1 MDIGNKIKQLRMKMG
16 LTQEQLATRLGI
28 SAQSVSKWENNSA
41 VPDLDRLIKMSRL
54 FEISLDELVFG
65 APYDHTQKN
74 EPEKTEHEIKLPP
87 IRIVAGIGLLMF
99 GMIFFLLSVFWG
111 DHLYFG
117 EAFGELF
124 SAIIVLLGIAL
135 AATHNFQVFSVCAV
149 IYFLYSI
156 VCFGLMHVTSLTNYF
171 FTFVAGCV
179 LFVWFIVYGLH
190 ATRGETFQGVK
201 DLDNGNC

>member
-1 MDIGNKIKQLRMKMG
+1 MSLGENIYQHRIARNFSQSD
-16 LTQEQLATRLGI
+16 LAEALEVSR
-28 SAQSVSKWENNSA
+28 QSVSKWENDSA

-54 FEISLDELVFG
+54 FEITLDELVFG
-65 APYDHTQKN
+65 TPHDYTQKN
-74 EPEKTEHEIKLPP
+74 ESEKTEPEIKLPP

-190 ATRGETFQGVK
+190 ATRGESFQGVK
-201 DLDNGNC
+201 DFDNGSC

>member
-1 MDIGNKIKQLRMKMG
+1 MSLGENIYQHRIARNFSQSD
-16 LTQEQLATRLGI
+16 LAEALEVSR
-28 SAQSVSKWENNSA
+28 QSVSKWENNSA

-54 FEISLDELVFG
+54 FEITLDELVFG
-65 APYDHTQKN
+65 APHDHTQKN
-74 EPEKTEHEIKLPP
+74 EPEKTEPEIKFPP

-135 AATHNFQVFSVCAV
+135 AATHNFQVFSVCVV

-201 DLDNGNC
+201 DFDNGSC